1 MLTAIPNGIDS
12 FNFTITPPSASAVC
26 VLSYTITATPST
38 TSNIEVNADREN
50 PSAVIE
56 VTRGGFDLCSNS
68 YNFTL
73 ASVALDGSMESDGV
87 NQAPLNLEGE
97 HHYVANIFIMIVFK
111 YLLDL
116 GTIITG
122 IRATSVGLVWTSLAP
137 PTCFSKYIIET
148 DENSTLQHNATTN
161 MVLFEELNRSGFSY
175 CINFTITITPVIR
188 LTDMPL
194 TNSQNS
200 EGIVII
206 DPGKYEFAN
215 ASMMKVMVMHHRM
228 LQSHCFV
235 RGDLVNYLT
244 FSQLFREYWIH

>member
-1 MLTAIPNGIDS
+1 M
-12 FNFTITPPSASAVC
+12 
-26 VLSYTITATPST
+26 
-38 TSNIEVNADREN
+38 
-50 PSAVIE
+50 
-56 VTRGGFDLCSNS
+56 
-68 YNFTL
+68 
-73 ASVALDGSMESDGV
+73 
-87 NQAPLNLEGE
+87 
-97 HHYVANIFIMIVFK
+97 
-111 YLLDL
+111 
-116 GTIITG
+116 
-122 IRATSVGLVWTSLAP
+122 WTSLAP
-137 PTCFSKYIIET
+137 PTCFSRYIIRT
-148 DENSTLQHNATTN
+148 DEDSTLQHSADTN

-175 CINFTITITPVIR
+175 CINHTITITPVIR